1 MIFNTGSTAFAK
13 IIIQMN
19 FFSRKKDYS
28 DADRFSEEDLANS
41 YAKGHTEALEEL
53 IRRCKADLFGY
64 ILSIVGRHDAAEDI
78 FQETFLKFALRPE
91 LYKDRYKFRSWIFT
105 VARNETLDYIRKQAS
120 LREVSMSG
128 NTDDGS
134 GDTEGSVFLGLKE
147 DDSLRPDGQLENANI
162 RQEIRKALD
171 ALPYEQR
178 EIFYLRHYSGLSFK
192 EISEMTGEKM
202 GTLLS
207 RMSRTATALRE
218 ALEKAGMTI

>member
-1 MIFNTGSTAFAK
+1 MS
-13 IIIQMN
+13 
-19 FFSRKKDYS
+19 FFFRKKT
-28 DADRFSEEDLANS
+28 FFPLEELSEEELAAD
-41 YAKGHTEALEEL
+41 YASGRQEALEEL
-53 IRRCKADLFGY
+53 IKRCQVYLFGY

-105 VARNETLDYIRKQAS
+105 VARNETLDYLRKQAS

-128 NTDDGS
+128 STDDGI
-134 GDTEGSVFLGLKE
+134 GDMEGSVFLGLKE

>member
-1 MIFNTGSTAFAK
+1 MS
-13 IIIQMN
+13 
-19 FFSRKKDYS
+19 FFFRKKT
-28 DADRFSEEDLANS
+28 FFPLEELSEEELAAD
-41 YAKGHTEALEEL
+41 YASGRQEALEEL

-64 ILSIVGRHDAAEDI
+64 IISIVGRHDAAEDI
-78 FQETFLKFALRPE
+78 FQETFLKFALRPG
-91 LYKDRYKFRSWIFT
+91 LYKDKYRFRSWIFT

-120 LREVSMSG
+120 LREVSMSCS
-128 NTDDGS
+128 TDDGI

>member
-1 MIFNTGSTAFAK
+1 M
-13 IIIQMN
+13 
-19 FFSRKKDYS
+19 
-28 DADRFSEEDLANS
+28 
-41 YAKGHTEALEEL
+41 
-53 IRRCKADLFGY
+53 
-64 ILSIVGRHDAAEDI
+64 
-78 FQETFLKFALRPE
+78 
-91 LYKDRYKFRSWIFT
+91 
-105 VARNETLDYIRKQAS
+105 ARNETLDYIRKQAS
-120 LREVSMSG
+120 LREVSMSCS
-128 NTDDGS
+128 TDDGI